1 MKKHQ
6 ILILILS
13 ISSFSH
19 AQDVEEVVTSA
30 LADPSQIENP
40 LHLVK
45 SVDLEAEPTTS
56 LGEALDNLA
65 GVGSADYGAAIGQ
78 PIIRGLSG
86 ARIKV
91 LNNGLVVRDVAGIG
105 ADHPNDIDLSNALQ
119 VEVVRGP
126 SSLLYAN
133 GTIGGI
139 INVVDNSIAKSDFD
153 GFSGSLG
160 YEMQEV
166 NDGSVSTYNFQHNVA
181 GLNFYL
187 SGLDSDFENYVTP
200 RGSVIEDGMKADE
213 SIVMNSD
220 SAAETGKFGVSK
232 TGDWGYIGMSLSS
245 AERVHGIPFHGEE
258 DDEHE
263 GEEHDEHE
271 GERIFAMTESDI
283 FTLQGS
289 LNLGNGLVNKVDY
302 FLTTSEYS
310 LMEQHAEEQGEEHE
324 GEDHDEH
331 EGHSEEPALFTNDA
345 TEFGMIFD
353 LSNDKRTQKISMN
366 FAEEEMVIAGEEAFM
381 QPTMSE
387 KFTIGYFMSQDIG
400 TAHLD
405 FGIRFDDI
413 TRDGSV
419 AEMHHEDEDHDEDHE
434 GEEEVE
440 DYSFN
445 YSTTNYSLQLTQ
457 SLTDK
462 LSFVLSGT
470 SAERAPGAQELF
482 MNGPHLATRRF
493 EVGNVNLNPEKSNNL
508 DMSLNYSDGGIFA
521 KYTVYVNNVNDFIY
535 LLDESDEDHEE
546 HEEEHSGLTLAE
558 YLQNDAKFTGY
569 EFELGNSY
577 QLENGTLTATV
588 GLDAVEGKLKDSQM
602 FVPRMMPKRRFMNLD
617 YVSGDY
623 SAGVSYKEVQPQ
635 DNVAEGETGTDG
647 YRMLDLDASKSYDLG
662 DGVTFRSSVFIKNL
676 LDETARNHTSFVKN
690 EVPLAG
696 RNVGFKFRITF

>member
-387 KFTIGYFMSQDIG
+387 EFTIGYFMSQDIG

-470 SAERAPGAQELF
+470 SADRAPGAQELF